1 MLLDENLFKEEKVSN
16 HNTTNKGWT
25 HFTYKSG
32 ANPYVAKTS
41 LEKNRILKKYRNSTR
56 KTGDSSY
63 EIDDTKKNKDL
74 FSVNED
80 ASAKAYGK
88 KLGSENIQY
97 YSLMNR
103 FNYTIKQVRIDNNN
117 KTYEIGSFKI
127 PHRTSST
134 HNGAEFKRFI
144 DSLKEKGYTEVKNS
158 KNDLSENAKGGNR
171 VAYSIVVFS
180 DKNKPGETIL
190 TATPKNAFDYLY
202 FDTAEQAQEYA
213 DKNYPD
219 AEYVAIRE
227 DSWFD
232 SRGYARASGPYS
244 ERTNGNWSKHPNKI
258 VGENLT
264 EGQTRFSE
272 IDTDLSQEIFNVVL
286 PKKVI
291 ADDLVSFMYQF
302 NDGLKAG
309 MNKMELLV
317 ALKDARTPDEFG
329 RYIYNNS
336 DPDKYRK
343 IYNES
348 KKLKESFNSNP
359 RTLSQLKDAQAYDNM
374 IEVAGMLTSTS
385 YNNWAYEVEDCY
397 LDYGQKW
404 MWTTIICYNDKGE
417 SHQVLNPAEWVQI
430 CNAESEEKLKQIVD
444 EIKSDEYFQDRDRS
458 KNESFDDLEK
468 EFTVRFNKKG
478 FEYGGYGAVRVK
490 ASNEEEA
497 KKKFLD
503 KEADKDIEVTSVRPT
518 RNEDIKKGIRLL
530 EDNEI
535 VKESF
540 DDLDDWSRMPYA
552 VYMVDSDDKIVG
564 ESLTRQ
570 EAKRLTE
577 DLKNTFQDYIYVTRV
592 EYYERHGRQEKD
604 YQDVVDVYKKDG
616 KLIVNLDRF
625 HIFNINDSL
634 KLDESNVIGGEV
646 EYIETYNG
654 CKIYKLSSGE
664 FSASVPNTK
673 LGSRNVD
680 GESIEEVRRKIDE
693 ADKAYRKHFYDL
705 PEALDESFEDEHG
718 VESVSE
724 EQPQVE
730 IPAQDPN
737 NQDNG
742 LVALVNSLIQ
752 DEFDA
757 IQQYKDAITNFAANN
772 KTELTTVL
780 QDILDEENIHVGQLQ
795 SLLNSLD
802 VSSLN
807 IETGKQEGQ
816 EQIDLATNTTSNV
829 VTEDLDSETPMP
841 PEFATYKGDNVD
853 TSQHCIRFNTYDDMV
868 KFIESFG
875 YEISAE
881 DKKAHNNNWFYANKD
896 GKKYYVT
903 FGIYK
908 YPEEKRAMWGLSQE
922 TKKPETP
929 HFND

>member
-16 HNTTNKGWT
+16 QNKGWT

-88 KLGSENIQY
+88 KLGSEDIQY

-127 PHRTSST
+127 PHRTNST

-158 KNDLSENAKGGNR
+158 KDSLSESTEKDALDNYVKYLNKMIEQEKDALANAKSEWVKATIEKRLNAFKQDLKDATSKSSLKESNVIGGNSVNHSDGNR

-219 AEYVAIRE
+219 AEYVMIRE

-232 SRGYARASGPYS
+232 SRGYAGVSGPYL
-244 ERTNGNWSKHPNKI
+244 ERTNGNWDKHSNLT
-258 VGENLT
+258 VSENLT
-264 EGQTRFSE
+264 EGKTRFSE

-329 RYIYNNS
+329 KYIYNNC

-348 KKLKESFNSNP
+348 KKL
-359 RTLSQLKDAQAYDNM
+359 
-374 IEVAGMLTSTS
+374 
-385 YNNWAYEVEDCY
+385 
-397 LDYGQKW
+397 
-404 MWTTIICYNDKGE
+404 
-417 SHQVLNPAEWVQI
+417 
-430 CNAESEEKLKQIVD
+430 
-444 EIKSDEYFQDRDRS
+444 
-458 KNESFDDLEK
+458 
-468 EFTVRFNKKG
+468 
-478 FEYGGYGAVRVK
+478 
-490 ASNEEEA
+490 
-497 KKKFLD
+497 
-503 KEADKDIEVTSVRPT
+503 
-518 RNEDIKKGIRLL
+518 
-530 EDNEI
+530 
-535 VKESF
+535 KESF

-570 EAKRLTE
+570 EAKKLTE

-592 EYYERHGRQEKD
+592 EHYERHGRQEKD

-616 KLIVNLDRF
+616 KIIVNLDRF
-625 HIFNINDSL
+625 HIFNVNDSL

-646 EYIETYNG
+646 EYIETYNN

-664 FSASVPNTK
+664 FSASVSDPK

-680 GESIEEVRRKIDE
+680 GESVEEVRKKIDK
-693 ADKAYRKHFYDL
+693 ADKDYRQHFYNL
-705 PEALDESFEDEHG
+705 PETLVKESFEDEHG
-718 VESVSE
+718 IESIGG

-780 QDILDEENIHVGQLQ
+780 QDILDEENIHVGQLET
-795 SLLNSLD
+795 LLKSLD
-802 VSSLN
+802 SSAES
-807 IETGKQEGQ
+807 IEQGKQEAE
-816 EQIDLATNTTSNV
+816 EQINLQITESLKNVNGYTEYTIKYKDGSTETVADIDENGEPNFDITDEYILDTYSDNATSIIKKVYDENNV
-829 VTEDLDSETPMP
+829 LDEKETIFPIDTVTEDLD
-841 PEFATYKGDNVD
+841 
-853 TSQHCIRFNTYDDMV
+853 
-868 KFIESFG
+868 
-875 YEISAE
+875 
-881 DKKAHNNNWFYANKD
+881 KK
-896 GKKYYVT
+896 
-903 FGIYK
+903 
-908 YPEEKRAMWGLSQE
+908 EE
-922 TKKPETP
+922 TKKCSICGKEFIGYGNNARPI
-929 HFND
+929 NDGVCCDDCNMSEVIPARLKQIVKGDK